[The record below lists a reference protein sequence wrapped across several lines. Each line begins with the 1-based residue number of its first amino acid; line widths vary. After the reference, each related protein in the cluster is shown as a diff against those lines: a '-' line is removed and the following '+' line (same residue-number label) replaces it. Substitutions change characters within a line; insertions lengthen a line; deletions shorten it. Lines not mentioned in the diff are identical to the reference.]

1 MAAELIGGGFGKP
14 PFDYQ
19 LLDIPGS
26 IGEHRIDYQYKAAAV
41 EEGLE
46 NVKGYERGGK
56 NPSTRIKLDLA
67 PKKDKMKISIPM
79 PEDHWPA
86 QFSIKYHQTAGFI
99 YGGPTEVS
107 HLHLVSKTSIVR
119 ACRLYGVQRYR
130 RWSRGPLNLFRR
142 WFCNEVAGVASYLRG
157 GLSPMGF
164 KEGLAAKAKVDTAAL
179 RKERLRRTNLKNLWG
194 ESVSAKRS
202 FDKDLSGQGKNK
214 KKRKSV

>member
-1 MAAELIGGGFGKP
+1 MAAELIGGGFGTP

-26 IGEHRIDYQYKAAAV
+26 IGEHRTDYQYKAAAV

-46 NVKGYERGGK
+46 NVKGYGRGGK
-56 NPSTRIKLDLA
+56 NPSTRIKLNLA
-67 PKKDKMKISIPM
+67 PKKDKMKISIPT
-79 PEDHWPA
+79 PEDYWPA

-107 HLHLVSKTSIVR
+107 DLHLVSKTSIVR
-119 ACRLYGVQRYR
+119 ACRLYGVQRYK
-130 RWSRGPLNLFRR
+130 RWSRGPLNFFRR

-179 RKERLRRTNLKNLWG
+179 RKERLQRTRK
-194 ESVSAKRS
+194 VTVKKVKVKRS
-202 FDKDLSGQGKNK
+202 FSKDLGGHGKDK